1 MPKSNQKKK
10 QVITSNQNKKQV
22 ITKEDTKKPSI
33 KRNSRGSKQYAL
45 ASDIQKSQ
53 KDYEEQVAK
62 ESKDAGRRSLWTSV
76 GGMLGAGAALML
88 TGGLAAPA
96 LAGLGALGTGI
107 ATGTAV
113 GVGSLVG
120 SGAGLA
126 TAKTAGGARRDKIKV
141 DKFFDK
147 KAQEATDTF
156 KDYDDKLR
164 KSAYIQAGISGL
176 TAGLQAGGAFKKA
189 GEWAKKG
196 LNINKTGSIDMSIAN
211 KAVAEVPMNPVDA
224 KILSHSTANPMGQ
237 PITSQQNLAQR
248 VGGTLIDK
256 TLAIG
261 AGAAAN
267 KFTGKSNQNNIQ
279 FKQEEIGLPD
289 YGDMF

>member
-10 QVITSNQNKKQV
+10 QVIT
-22 ITKEDTKKPSI
+22 KENTKKPSI

-62 ESKDAGRRSLWTSV
+62 ESEDAGRRSLWTSV

-113 GVGSLVG
+113 GVGSLLG

-126 TAKTAGGARRDKIKV
+126 SSKKGWMGMEKSRRDKIKV
-141 DKFFDK
+141 GKFFDK

-156 KDYDDKLR
+156 KDYDKKMQ
-164 KSAYIQAGISGL
+164 KSAYIQAGVSGL

-196 LNINKTGSIDMSIAN
+196 LNINKTGSVDMSIAN
-211 KAVAEVPMNPVDA
+211 KAVAEVPMHPSDA

-237 PITSQQNLAQR
+237 PIQQNLAQK

-256 TLAIG
+256 TLALG

-279 FKQEEIGLPD
+279 FEQEEIGLPD

>member
-10 QVITSNQNKKQV
+10 QVITKV
-22 ITKEDTKKPSI
+22 DTKKSSP
-33 KRNSRGSKQYAL
+33 KRISRGAKQYAL

-53 KDYEEQVAK
+53 KDYESQVSK
-62 ESKDAGRRSLWTSV
+62 ESKDADRRSLWTSV

-88 TGGLAAPA
+88 TGGAAAPL
-96 LAGLGALGTGI
+96 LAGLGAVGTGI

-113 GVGSLVG
+113 GVGSLLG
-120 SGAGLA
+120 SGVALTSSKKGWMGME
-126 TAKTAGGARRDKIKV
+126 KSRRDKIKV

-164 KSAYIQAGISGL
+164 KSAYIQAGVSGL

-196 LNINKTGSIDMSIAN
+196 LNINKTGSVDMSIAN

-237 PITSQQNLAQR
+237 PIISQQNLAQR

-256 TLAIG
+256 TLALG

-279 FKQEEIGLPD
+279 FEQEEIGLPD